1 MPERTRR
8 NKLVSGYDS
17 KSISRTS
24 IDTKIMSA
32 IIQANP
38 LEKLSQEPLPT
49 GDSCV
54 LVIFGASGDLTKRKL
69 IPGLYNLACVG
80 CMNPEFEVLG
90 IGRTPMSSEEFRKKS
105 GEAAA
110 KSKDTRDF
118 SESGWSDFETRLH
131 YIVGDIN
138 NPNFYSQLRPRLEKM
153 EKNGSS
159 PNHLFYVSTP
169 ASVAGPIIEGLGAA
183 GLNRREHG
191 WTRIILEKPFGR
203 DLESGNVLNDAVHGV
218 FDERAIYRIDHYLG
232 KETVQNILVFRFSNS
247 LFEPVW
253 NRNYIDYVEITAA
266 ETVGVESRAA
276 FYEETGALRDM
287 VANHLLQLLALTAME
302 PPLAFDAD
310 SVREQKVQVF
320 RSIRP
325 MSVED
330 VARYTVRGQ
339 YGSGVID
346 GRQVP
351 GYRQEPGVNP
361 NSTAET
367 YAAVRFQIE
376 NWRWA
381 GVPFYIRTGKRLARN
396 LTEIR
401 VHLKPTP
408 QALFASTSSVIAPNV
423 ITISIQPDE
432 GISIAFDAKRPGTQ
446 MRTVRVQAS
455 FSYEAS
461 FGSKGPVA
469 YETLLLDSMRGD
481 ATLFTRR
488 DEVEAEWRIIT
499 PIEEAWAQLPARG
512 FSNYAAGTD
521 GPASWNELLK
531 IRGNG
536 SEHSIG

>member
-1 MPERTRR
+1 
-8 NKLVSGYDS
+8 
-17 KSISRTS
+17 
-24 IDTKIMSA
+24 MSA
-32 IIQANP
+32 IIQASP
-38 LEKLSQEPLPT
+38 LEKLSPEPLPT
-49 GDSCV
+49 GDSCI

-69 IPGLYNLACVG
+69 IPGLYNLACEG
-80 CMNPEFEVLG
+80 CMNPQFEVLG
-90 IGRTPMSSEEFRKKS
+90 IGRTPMSSEEFRKKT
-105 GEAAA
+105 GEEAA

-118 SESGWSDFETRLH
+118 SEPGWTDFQTRLH
-131 YIVGDIN
+131 YMEGDIN
-138 NPNFYSQLRPRLEKM
+138 NPTFYSQLRNRLEEM
-153 EKNGSS
+153 QKNGSS

-169 ASVAGPIIEGLGAA
+169 ASVAGPIIEGLGSV

-191 WTRIILEKPFGR
+191 WTRIVLEKPFGR
-203 DLESGNVLNDAVHGV
+203 DLESANVLNDVVHGV
-218 FDERAIYRIDHYLG
+218 FDEKAVYRIDHYLG

-266 ETVGVESRAA
+266 EMMGVENRSA

-330 VARYTVRGQ
+330 VARFTARGQ
-339 YGSGVID
+339 YGSGMID
-346 GRQVP
+346 GKRVS

-361 NSTAET
+361 KSTTET
-367 YAAVRFQIE
+367 YAAVRFHIE

-381 GVPFYIRTGKRLARN
+381 GVPFYIRTGKRLRRN

-408 QALFASTSSVIAPNV
+408 QALFASTSPASDANV

-432 GISIAFDAKRPGTQ
+432 GISIAFGAKRPGTQ
-446 MRTVRVQAS
+446 MRTVTVQAN
-455 FSYEAS
+455 FSYQAS

-499 PIEEAWAQLPARG
+499 PIEEAWAHLPPPD
-512 FSNYAAGTD
+512 FPNYAAGSQ
-521 GPASWNELLK
+521 GPTSWHELREIPGK
-531 IRGNG
+531 VAEAIGNG
-536 SEHSIG
+536 K

>member
-1 MPERTRR
+1 MKCALKKMGLSFICERAPAKLLPKMHRRTRWSR
-8 NKLVSGYDS
+8 SVSDYDS
-17 KSISRTS
+17 KSISRAP
-24 IDTKIMSA
+24 IERRFMSA
-32 IIQANP
+32 IIQASP
-38 LEKLSQEPLPT
+38 LEKLSQERLPT

-69 IPGLYNLACVG
+69 IPGLYNLACAG
-80 CMNPEFEVLG
+80 CMNPQFEVLG

-110 KSKDTRDF
+110 RSKDTRDF
-118 SESGWSDFETRLH
+118 SDSGWQDFEPRLQ

-138 NPNFYSQLRPRLEKM
+138 DSSFYPRLSDHLQEM
-153 EKNGSS
+153 EKKGSS

-169 ASVAGPIIEGLGAA
+169 ASVAGPIIEGLGAV
-183 GLNRREHG
+183 GLNRRDHG
-191 WTRIILEKPFGR
+191 WTRIVLEKPFGR
-203 DLESGNVLNDAVHGV
+203 DLESANALNDVVRGV
-218 FDERAIYRIDHYLG
+218 FDEKSVYRIDHYLG

-266 ETVGVESRAA
+266 ETVGVENRAA
-276 FYEETGALRDM
+276 FYEETGVSRD
-287 VANHLLQLLALTAME
+287 
-302 PPLAFDAD
+302 
-310 SVREQKVQVF
+310 
-320 RSIRP
+320 
-325 MSVED
+325 
-330 VARYTVRGQ
+330 
-339 YGSGVID
+339 
-346 GRQVP
+346 
-351 GYRQEPGVNP
+351 
-361 NSTAET
+361 STTET
-367 YAAVRFQIE
+367 YAAVKFQIE

-408 QALFASTSSVIAPNV
+408 QALFASTSSVIDPNV

-446 MRTVRVQAS
+446 VRTVTVQAN
-455 FSYEAS
+455 FSYQAS

-499 PIEEAWAQLPARG
+499 PIEEAWAHLPAPD
-512 FSNYAAGTD
+512 FPNYAAGNE
-521 GPASWNELLK
+521 GPTSWHELLE
-531 IRGNG
+531 IRGNSG
-536 SEHSIG
+536 RLVRQYNDKRLRD

>member
-1 MPERTRR
+1 
-8 NKLVSGYDS
+8 
-17 KSISRTS
+17 
-24 IDTKIMSA
+24 MSA

-69 IPGLYNLACVG
+69 IPGLYNLSCVG

-90 IGRTPMSSEEFRKKS
+90 IGRTPMSSEEFRNKT

-118 SESGWSDFETRLH
+118 SESGWADFETRLH
-131 YIVGDIN
+131 YMEGDIN
-138 NPNFYSQLRPRLEKM
+138 NPNFYPQLRVRLEEM
-153 EKNGSS
+153 ERNGSS

-169 ASVAGPIIEGLGAA
+169 ASVAGPIIEGLGSV
-183 GLNRREHG
+183 GLNRREQG
-191 WTRIILEKPFGR
+191 WTRIVLEKPFGR
-203 DLESGNVLNDAVHGV
+203 DLESANVLNDVVHGV
-218 FDERAIYRIDHYLG
+218 FDESAVYRIDHYLG

-266 ETVGVESRAA
+266 ETVGVENRSA

-302 PPLAFDAD
+302 PPVAFDAD

-320 RSIRP
+320 RSVRP

-330 VARYTVRGQ
+330 VARCTIRGQ
-339 YGSGVID
+339 YGAGVID
-346 GRQVP
+346 GKRVP
-351 GYRQEPGVNP
+351 GYREEPGVNR
-361 NSTAET
+361 NSVTET

-408 QALFASTSSVIAPNV
+408 QALFARASSTINPNV
-423 ITISIQPDE
+423 ITIGIQPNE
-432 GISIAFDAKRPGTQ
+432 GISIAFGAKRPGTQ
-446 MRTVRVQAS
+446 MRTVTVRAD
-455 FSYEAS
+455 FSYQAS

-499 PIEEAWAQLPARG
+499 AIEEAWAHLLAPN
-512 FSNYAAGTD
+512 FPNYAAGSD
-521 GPASWNELLK
+521 GPISWHELLK
-531 IRGNG
+531 IRGNIA
-536 SEHSIG
+536 EQAIGHGE